1 MSFINEQTKEVN
13 FKIVYFGPARSGK
26 STSLRQIYT
35 AARGNAKSK
44 TKSPEP
50 LSLTSESDSTLYF
63 DFIPLSLGEV
73 KGYKIRLHIYTV
85 PGEVAYEANRKII
98 SKGVDGVVFVADSQL
113 EKLDHNLQS
122 LNDLGRI
129 LAQEGVELQEI
140 PHVIQYNKRD
150 LKTAVP
156 TEQLQS
162 ILNKHDAP
170 WFETTATNGDG
181 VMDAL
186 RAIGAQVLAKN
197 D

>member
-1 MSFINEQTKEVN
+1 
-13 FKIVYFGPARSGK
+13 
-26 STSLRQIYT
+26 
-35 AARGNAKSK
+35 
-44 TKSPEP
+44 
-50 LSLTSESDSTLYF
+50 
-63 DFIPLSLGEV
+63 LGEV

-162 ILNKHDAP
+162 ILNSTMP
-170 WFETTATNGDG
+170 PGLRRLPPT
-181 VMDAL
+181 VM
-186 RAIGAQVLAKN
+186 G
-197 D
+197 